1 MRNLLTAI
9 IILAC
14 LVFLGSGYL
23 YWKDRTGVV
32 ASEVDQTPKN
42 DDSSD
47 SADKGDKKEKEEK
60 EKDMDPAVIE
70 LASNW
75 PDAAQTDLQE
85 AIENGESYPIALVGS
100 LALGGDD
107 GWAAM
112 LKKALEE
119 GYGEDV
125 VDVKL
130 FEYDSTSTEFIDEE
144 QYEDVVDFSPKLVL
158 FEPFILEDNGIV
170 DVDENH
176 ANIDRFLKE
185 LPDAVVLLQPARP
198 VPDSSIYPMQVE
210 DLERYAQA
218 HEMPYLN
225 HWENW
230 PEDASDYVV
239 SGESAPNEKGHE
251 VWFEYL
257 QEYFIAQ

>member
-9 IILAC
+9 IVLAC

-32 ASEVDQTPKN
+32 ASEVDQNPKS
-42 DDSSD
+42 DDSSE
-47 SADKGDKKEKEEK
+47 SANKESDKEKK
-60 EKDMDPAVIE
+60 QKDVDPAVVE

-75 PDAAQTDLQE
+75 PEEAQADLRE
-85 AIENGESYPIALVGS
+85 AVENGERYPIALVGS

-112 LKKALEE
+112 LKEALEE
-119 GYGEDV
+119 SYGEDV

-130 FEYDSTSTEFIDEE
+130 FEYDLTSRQFINEE
-144 QYEDVVDFSPKLVL
+144 RYEEVVDFAPKLVL
-158 FEPFILEDNGIV
+158 YEPFILEDNGVV
-170 DVDENH
+170 DVDENQE
-176 ANIDRFLKE
+176 NIEAFLDAI
-185 LPDAVVLLQPARP
+185 PDAVVLLQPARP
-198 VPDSSIYPMQVE
+198 VPDSSIYPQQVK
-210 DLERYAQA
+210 DLEAYAKAQDI
-218 HEMPYLN
+218 PYLD

-239 SGESAPNEKGHE
+239 SGESAPNKKGHE

-257 QEYFIAQ
+257 QEYFIAE

>member
-9 IILAC
+9 IVLAC

-32 ASEVDQTPKN
+32 ASEVDSTPKK
-42 DDSSD
+42 DDHSE
-47 SADKGDKKEKEEK
+47 ATDKEKKEKDVDTK
-60 EKDMDPAVIE
+60 VVE

-75 PDAAQTDLQE
+75 PEEAQADLE
-85 AIENGESYPIALVGS
+85 KAIENEEAYPIAIVGS
-100 LALGGDD
+100 LALGGED

-119 GYGEDV
+119 SYGDDV

-130 FEYDSTSTEFIDEE
+130 FEYDLTSTEFIDEE
-144 QYEDVVDFSPKLVL
+144 KYEDVVDFSPKLVL
-158 FEPFILEDNGIV
+158 FEPFILNDNGVV
-170 DVDENH
+170 DVGENH
-176 ANIDRFLKE
+176 DNLDTFLDE
-185 LPDAVVLLQPARP
+185 LSDAVVLLQPARP
-198 VPDSSIYPMQVE
+198 IPDSSIYPMQVQ
-210 DLERYAQA
+210 DLERYADT
-218 HEMPYLN
+218 HDIPYLD

-239 SGESAPNEKGHE
+239 NGESAPNEKGHE

-257 QEYFIAQ
+257 QEYFIAE